1 MRKGNISFY
10 FAVNNQQKKTSR
22 GATAMCCLLMFNSNL
37 KARSKKSMDKPL
49 RNKMQHLLNLMI
61 IYKIL
66 KRRYRLSSMRILDC
80 SMKFMQRI
88 SRLENARMS
97 PPIFENVM

>member
-22 GATAMCCLLMFNSNL
+22 GATAMRCLLMFNSNL
-37 KARSKKSMDKPL
+37 KARSKKSMGKPL
-49 RNKMQHLLNLMI
+49 RNKIQHLLNLMI